1 MGDNTTMTIVVSK
14 ELHAELKLAAV
25 IAETKLQPF
34 TEEILR
40 AGLKAAG
47 KEAK

>member
-1 MGDNTTMTIVVSK
+1 MGDTTKTIVVSN

-25 IAETKLQPF
+25 IDNQKLQPF